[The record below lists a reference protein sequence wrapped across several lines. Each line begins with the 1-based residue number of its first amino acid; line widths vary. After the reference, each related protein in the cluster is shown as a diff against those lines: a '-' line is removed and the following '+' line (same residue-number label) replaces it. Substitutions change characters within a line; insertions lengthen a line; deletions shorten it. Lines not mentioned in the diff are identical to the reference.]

1 MAWEGGVMQGSQE
14 MNVVIALALL
24 FLTGFVEL
32 DLRNWDLASAK
43 SQPRGFTKLAS
54 VLSSGAEPVHVV

>member
-1 MAWEGGVMQGSQE
+1 MEGSQE

-24 FLTGFVEL
+24 FLIGFVEL

-43 SQPRGFTKLAS
+43 SQPRELKKLAS
-54 VLSSGAEPVHVV
+54 VLSSGAEPVQV

>member
-1 MAWEGGVMQGSQE
+1 MAWEGGVMEGSQE

-24 FLTGFVEL
+24 FLIDFVEL

-43 SQPRGFTKLAS
+43 SQPRGLKKLAS
-54 VLSSGAEPVHVV
+54 VLASGAEPVQV

>member
-1 MAWEGGVMQGSQE
+1 MAWEGGVMEGSQE

-24 FLTGFVEL
+24 FLIGFVEL

-43 SQPRGFTKLAS
+43 SQPRGLKKLAS
-54 VLSSGAEPVHVV
+54 VLSSGAEPVQV